1 MRIGMRDAVVAIAAA
16 TWMAA
21 GQAQAPAQR
30 NSLATKVGWELGAQA
45 ARYRYEEPGLMR
57 LKGDRAGVA
66 AAYTARSVGEFHAR
80 IEARVSYAELDYQG
94 SGTIADVPDHLFELR
109 ALFGRDLRAGAV
121 VWVPFVGLGYRSL
134 YNDLRGTSS
143 TGAIGYRRL
152 SRYWYV
158 PMGVGLRIGIG
169 AGLVLAPQIE
179 YDAFTHGKQRS
190 YLGDTG
196 LGFNDVTNRQQRG
209 RGYRAQLMFEGRRW
223 SIGPWMHY
231 WKVRDSDIQPVGL
244 GFVAL
249 EPENWTRESGVEL
262 RYRF

>member
-1 MRIGMRDAVVAIAAA
+1 MRAFVVCGIVMAVTAAA
-16 TWMAA
+16 AGAQPAA
-21 GQAQAPAQR
+21 ERSALDTR
-30 NSLATKVGWELGAQA
+30 SGWELGAQA
-45 ARYRYEEPGLMR
+45 ARYRYEEPGLMW
-57 LKGDRAGVA
+57 LKGDRVGVS
-66 AAYTARSVGEFHAR
+66 AAYTARGVNDFHAR
-80 IEARVSYAELDYQG
+80 IEARYSYARLDYQG

-109 ALFGRDLRAGAV
+109 GIFGRDLRAGGV

-169 AGLVLAPQIE
+169 EGLVLAPQIE
-179 YDAFTHGKQRS
+179 YDAFTNGKQRS

-196 LGFNDVTNRQQRG
+196 IGFNDVTNRQRRG
-209 RGYRAQLMFEGRRW
+209 RGYRAQLMVEGRRW
-223 SIGPWMHY
+223 SFGPWLHY
-231 WKVRDSDIQPVGL
+231 WKVRDSDIQPIGL
-244 GFVAL
+244 GFVGM